1 MSWESLEAIAA
12 LVAAVVAVFAIWL
25 QNKSFK
31 VSLTADLALRLES
44 RFASEEYK
52 EIRARAARALR
63 SHIAEDK
70 AEDAFDFF
78 EIVGLL
84 TRRKALD
91 VEVVHSLFFHWINV
105 YWTAGLPHISRS
117 QAKSKSLWKDFG
129 NLYLKVLEIEK
140 KEDPDS
146 EDISLSEE
154 NLNRYLDDEIT
165 LDQSHT
171 LVAITP
177 PDSQTSGDQ
186 Q

>member
-1 MSWESLEAIAA
+1 M
-12 LVAAVVAVFAIWL
+12 
-25 QNKSFK
+25 
-31 VSLTADLALRLES
+31 
-44 RFASEEYK
+44 
-52 EIRARAARALR
+52 
-63 SHIAEDK
+63 
-70 AEDAFDFF
+70 
-78 EIVGLL
+78 
-84 TRRKALD
+84 
-91 VEVVHSLFFHWINV
+91 

-177 PDSQTSGDQ
+177 PDSQMSGDQ